1 MRNFI
6 TVLLA
11 KYNYNDQVKE
21 DEMGVACSTKRGEE
35 ECI

>member
-1 MRNFI
+1 MKSREVGENS
-6 TVLLA
+6 

-21 DEMGVACSTKRGEE
+21 DEMSRACSTKGVEE